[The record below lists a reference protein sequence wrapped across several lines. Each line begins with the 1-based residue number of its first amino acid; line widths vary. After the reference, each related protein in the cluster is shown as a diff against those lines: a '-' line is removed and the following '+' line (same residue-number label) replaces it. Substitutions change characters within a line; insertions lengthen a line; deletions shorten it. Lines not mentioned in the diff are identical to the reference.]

1 MSRSSPARRPTLK
14 SVAALAGVS
23 LSTASLVFSG
33 KGPVAEATRERV
45 LTAAQKLHYLGP
57 DPLASSLRRGRAGVV
72 AVIVEGRLLHAF
84 HDPYAVS
91 ILDGLSAVLD
101 DIPTGM
107 LLLSQSPQEPEHAIE
122 RLAGTALDAT
132 VFLGCGARSNPLTE
146 HLRSRGIP
154 MVAFGAPLDPDIVQV
169 DIDGRAATRE
179 LARHLAGLGHTRV
192 AHVALPTD
200 ARATPD
206 PDPQAPDR
214 VAPGHVTPERPTSER
229 PTSDRPTSDHIA
241 PDSIAPDRVT
251 PRRIAP
257 GRIAPGQVVAL
268 RDLDR
273 VPFPDVAHRIE
284 GVADIFGAA
293 TPVVIASSSDVEGG
307 HDAGL
312 ALLAGPPAL
321 RPTAILAQSDLLA
334 VGVVRAAGELGL
346 RVPGDLSVTGFDG
359 VALDWWEGTMTT
371 AVQPGVDK
379 GAAAGRMVRELLDG
393 RRPDDV
399 LLDTHLR
406 IGTTTGP
413 PPHA

>member
-14 SVAALAGVS
+14 SVAAVAGVS

-214 VAPGHVTPERPTSER
+214 VAPG
-229 PTSDRPTSDHIA
+229 
-241 PDSIAPDRVT
+241 
-251 PRRIAP
+251 
-257 GRIAPGQVVAL
+257 QVVAL

-379 GAAAGRMVRELLDG
+379 GAAAGRMVREVLDG

>member
-1 MSRSSPARRPTLK
+1 MRRSSPARRPTLK
-14 SVAALAGVS
+14 SVATLAGVS

-33 KGPVAEATRERV
+33 KGPVAEGTRERV
-45 LTAAQKLHYLGP
+45 LAAAESLHYLGP

-132 VFLGCGARSNPLTE
+132 VFLGCGTRSNPLTG

-154 MVAFGAPLDPDIVQV
+154 MVAFGAPVDPDIVQV
-169 DIDGRAATRE
+169 GIDDRAATRE
-179 LARHLAGLGHTRV
+179 LALHLEGLGHTRV

-200 ARATPD
+200 GPRGGGG
-206 PDPQAPDR
+206 DR
-214 VAPGHVTPERPTSER
+214 CGS
-229 PTSDRPTSDHIA
+229 
-241 PDSIAPDRVT
+241 RV
-251 PRRIAP
+251 
-257 GRIAPGQVVAL
+257 APGQVVAL

-273 VPFPDVAHRIE
+273 LNYPDVAHRIE
-284 GVADIFGAA
+284 GVADVFGDA
-293 TPVVIASSSDVEGG
+293 TPAVIASSSDVEGG
-307 HDAGL
+307 HEAGL
-312 ALLAGPPAL
+312 ALLTGPPAT

-334 VGVVRAAGELGL
+334 VGVVRAAGEMGM
-346 RVPGDLSVTGFDG
+346 RVPHDLSVTGFDG
-359 VALDWWEGTMTT
+359 VALDWWGGTMTT
-371 AVQPGVDK
+371 AVQPGVEK
-379 GAAAGRMVRELLDG
+379 GAAAGRIVRDLLEG
-393 RRPDDV
+393 RHPEDL

-406 IGTTTGP
+406 IGTTTAP
-413 PPHA
+413 PPPPEA